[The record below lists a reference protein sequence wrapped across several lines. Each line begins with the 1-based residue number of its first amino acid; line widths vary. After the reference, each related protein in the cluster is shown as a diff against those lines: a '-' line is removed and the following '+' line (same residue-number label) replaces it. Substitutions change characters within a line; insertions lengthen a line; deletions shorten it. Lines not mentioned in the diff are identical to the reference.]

1 MQIIVY
7 YQNGKLDVFST
18 DNFTANEPWAK
29 QGLNLATELT
39 VRLDLLDDEGLIID
53 LYWYDGSEAGN
64 AVETPDDDTRTV
76 IRHALRRQGR
86 RIRLVSQEELE
97 HIAQI
102 TIDGELAVWRQGGY
116 LINGVMFKN
125 QELLCFSNDSVT
137 SMNRRASSV
146 FEYLKNANPGISEET
161 LSAMMG
167 YPLGA
172 MRQIKDAEA
181 ANSEEDDDDDFDE

>member
-1 MQIIVY
+1 MQIVVY
-7 YQNGKLDVFST
+7 YQSGKLDVFST
-18 DNFTANEPWAK
+18 DSFTANEPWARH
-29 QGLNLATELT
+29 GLNLATELT
-39 VRLDLLDDEGLIID
+39 VRLDLLDDEGLIVD
-53 LYWYDGSEAGN
+53 MYWYDGSDAGD
-64 AVETPDDDTRTV
+64 AVETADDDTRTV
-76 IRHALRRQGR
+76 IRHALRRQAR

-116 LINGVMFKN
+116 LVNGVMFKN

-146 FEYLKNANPGISEET
+146 FEYLKNANPGVSEET

-172 MRQIKDAEA
+172 MQQIKADEV
-181 ANSEEDDDDDFDE
+181 ANSEEDGGDGSDE